1 MARLVL
7 DVLASRVWRR
17 VMLSIHIDNVGDI
30 AVIECDGRIVQSEAA
45 LKLREAVNSQGDA
58 RVIVLDLSEV
68 SALEAG
74 GLGMLG
80 FLQRWAK
87 DQGIRLRLFNPRQ
100 SVRCRLEQVSWM
112 REFDIIARDEMVAL
126 LALADGRPALAA

>member
-1 MARLVL
+1 
-7 DVLASRVWRR
+7 
-17 VMLSIHIDNVGDI
+17 MLSIHIDNVGDVAI
-30 AVIECDGRIVQSEAA
+30 IECKGRIVRSEAA
-45 LKLREAVNSQGDA
+45 LKLREAVNSQLGA

-68 SALEAG
+68 AALEAG

-87 DQGIRLRLFNPRQ
+87 DHGMQLKLFNPRE

-112 REFDIIARDEMVAL
+112 REFNIIARDDLVDL
-126 LALADGRPALAA
+126 LAVDESRNAVAA